1 MSAHIVATFGI
12 ACEVVNVQHCLRLE
26 AFVRIQ
32 EYIQVLR
39 RRGWIIL
46 LAAVVTAASA
56 FIFSKLQTP
65 VYRASVEVTIQ
76 LARPDL
82 GLTTSAKQILR
93 SYAHTMLSETRA
105 QQVIDALGLFMTPRD
120 LRGDVKIVAD
130 DSIMVIKIDVDN
142 PHGETANQIANTWAS
157 YLVQWRDEQNERQ
170 NKEDR
175 IFAAVI
181 DPASYSLLRPKTK
194 INVAAGGVLGVFL
207 GVLTVFALEWLEAG
221 VIHDPEAM
229 EAQTGLPL
237 IGIIPPTQRSSTT
250 RQGVRHGIESDY
262 ATRPS

>member
-1 MSAHIVATFGI
+1 M
-12 ACEVVNVQHCLRLE
+12 RLE

-56 FIFSKLQTP
+56 FAFSKLQTP
-65 VYRASVEVTIQ
+65 VYRSSVEVSIL

-82 GLTTSAKQILR
+82 SLTSSAKQILR
-93 SYAHTMLSETRA
+93 SYAHSMWSETRA
-105 QQVIDALGLFMTPRD
+105 QQVIDTLGLYMVARD
-120 LRGDVKIVAD
+120 LKGNVKIVAD

-142 PHGETANQIANTWAS
+142 PDGELGNQIANTWATL
-157 YLVQWRDEQNERQ
+157 LVQWRDDQNTLQ

-181 DPASYSLLRPKTK
+181 DPASYSLLRPKTSV
-194 INVAAGGVLGVFL
+194 NVAAGAMLGVVL
-207 GVLTVFALEWLEAG
+207 GVLTIFVLEWLEAG
-221 VIHDPEAM
+221 VIYDPSTVEA
-229 EAQTGLPL
+229 EAGLTL
-237 IGIIPPTQRSSTT
+237 IGIIPAVQRSS
-250 RQGVRHGIESDY
+250 
-262 ATRPS
+262 ATR